1 MKNINIVNSMI
12 DIYYLFNKTMIF
24 TEHSGNH
31 NNHNNNNISQISQPL
46 KELHIHGGYI

>member
-12 DIYYLFNKTMIF
+12 DIYYVFNKTMII

-31 NNHNNNNISQISQPL
+31 NNHNNNNNSQPL
-46 KELHIHGGYI
+46 EELNIHGGYI